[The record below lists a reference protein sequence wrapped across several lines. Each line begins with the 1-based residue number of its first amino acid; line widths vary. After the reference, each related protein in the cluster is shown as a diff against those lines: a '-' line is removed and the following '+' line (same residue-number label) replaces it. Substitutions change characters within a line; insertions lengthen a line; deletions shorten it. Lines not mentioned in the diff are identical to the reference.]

1 MSSRSL
7 AAARARRSGEN
18 APPVS
23 GNRPGTS
30 NGFAQ
35 QIPSNNVRVSKS
47 STSQQQYMLPTQ
59 NQNQKPQNMVSEN
72 DKSKLPFTRLS
83 VSDAVGLIT
92 LRLGRV
98 EQWIIEADH
107 EKELGGGFNTMN
119 IPENSKIVDNSV
131 LTSMIHRIDSLEK
144 ISTTVL
150 SNVNANANAN
160 ANTSTISEEK
170 VNEIVNDIATMKE
183 QITRIGD
190 TTTTHNLNISKQVE
204 KLFRLEREF
213 VETRDILKSFMLKY
227 DGFALDIENK
237 LNDYE
242 TAICEIEKNIQVPDN
257 ILDNNEDQDEDQEQP
272 KVKDEGNN
280 QEQDEGQV
288 QESEKE
294 QEKLSNVLPSN
305 LKDILKQELAGIN

>member
-1 MSSRSL
+1 
-7 AAARARRSGEN
+7 
-18 APPVS
+18 
-23 GNRPGTS
+23 
-30 NGFAQ
+30 
-35 QIPSNNVRVSKS
+35 
-47 STSQQQYMLPTQ
+47 
-59 NQNQKPQNMVSEN
+59 
-72 DKSKLPFTRLS
+72 
-83 VSDAVGLIT
+83 
-92 LRLGRV
+92 
-98 EQWIIEADH
+98 
-107 EKELGGGFNTMN
+107 MN
-119 IPENSKIVDNSV
+119 IPENSNIVDNSV

-150 SNVNANANAN
+150 SNANANAN

-242 TAICEIEKNIQVPDN
+242 SAICEIEKNIQVPDN
-257 ILDNNEDQDEDQEQP
+257 ILENNEDPDEGQDQN
-272 KVKDEGNN
+272 KSKDEGD
-280 QEQDEGQV
+280 EQDEGQDEAQV